1 MKKITRRN
9 FMAMI
14 AAIAMIFTL
23 AGCNATAPADITY
36 QPETKIIDVDESEKF
51 IANSISYGTTHDGY
65 VQSDFTLINNTKNDI
80 KFTDG
85 DAFFDEESGINYI
98 SVKAYFDEKYEKVDL
113 TKDTGTGNL
122 MNQTIGGTDND
133 MIVNNY
139 VLSGSFYVKEPDE
152 WNNMT
157 LVFTM
162 MVDGEPEEIHFNFA
176 H

>member
-1 MKKITRRN
+1 MNMISRRG
-9 FMAMI
+9 FMATI
-14 AAIAMIFTL
+14 AAIAMTFSL
-23 AGCNATAPADITY
+23 AGCNVKPSDDITY
-36 QPETKIIDVDESEKF
+36 QPETKIIDVDDSEKF
-51 IANSISYGTTHDGY
+51 IANSISYGITHDGY
-65 VQSDFTLINNTKNDI
+65 VQSDFTLINNTNSDI

-85 DAFFDEESGINYI
+85 DAFFDEDSRINHV

-113 TKDTGTGNL
+113 IKDSGTGNL
-122 MNQTIGGTDND
+122 MNETIGGTNND

-139 VLSGSFYVKEPDE
+139 VISGSFYVKEPKD

-162 MVDGEPEEIHFNFA
+162 LVDGQQKEIHFNFS